1 MAELQ
6 IDPEALK
13 YAHELFKKDGYNGD
27 VNSFKSLISKDNEA
41 LDYSYNL
48 FKKDGYNGSV
58 DDYKS
63 LVIDKP
69 VKKKEPSQQG
79 SQPISPEKVWGSSS
93 QPKSAYDTLVTDQA
107 KQVGASV
114 TSAGKP
120 KPKPKADG
128 AEWTGGAGS
137 FTIGVNQEYK
147 NRADNYIKSTRPQQS
162 DIDKAKQDV
171 DSEWNNQGIWNNVKR
186 YAGSAAKIASSI
198 GSLTSIAEGITG
210 GISKMMS
217 DAPGS
222 EFEYEKK
229 MAKKQL
235 LLESEQAKKDG
246 GTPPIIDNTT
256 IAQRTKANL
265 LEKKINSIT
274 ESKERDYL
282 IKAER
287 NVDASGLSEKD
298 KIERFDTQK
307 VNTLRHID
315 RVELQKQNILR
326 PAIEE
331 SIKDLNQ
338 SILKANNFVKAKT
351 QVPPELLE
359 EINQKQQ
366 ELKLKEK
373 ITQDSYNKFL
383 SNRKELGTFEH
394 NLDVVRRDYNWG
406 RNLVNTFGA
415 TTIELMSGMAAIPG
429 YSANIVENIVGKNV
443 VTEAFKK
450 QSKWESELY
459 GKEAEELRNEIA
471 KPISIEDID
480 LTDLSRGVSD
490 FGDWFR
496 NTFVASQA
504 PILGATLAGGAG
516 FAAIGSASAGNA
528 YTAMQKEVEAGTAE
542 YTPWQL
548 AAIPAA
554 HGGIDS
560 VQAIVESNLLKG
572 AGRTLASA
580 SVAQRELI
588 AEGMFKPIATKLI
601 KAIPH
606 SNAWFAGITMSKN
619 ILTKYGEG
627 KEDVQLT
634 DGLADSIAMATAM
647 GGMLPVFSHVISEK
661 IVKPFRLDN
670 KISKLSDSILVLENE
685 LKDTSIDPIIRTEK
699 ESLLDNKRKAIST
712 LLVKQ
717 VKDIKSLS
725 NEQFTE
731 VLDINKEQSKLRD
744 RAAKAKEAADP
755 NDTKSTQ
762 DILDNLA
769 GEFKVL
775 EQRRVKILQKG
786 PSMLLEQLNNPEYV
800 TELKTAAENKLVKEA
815 KDKGK
820 TEVKFTDDEIS
831 REAITMH
838 NEKIAIK
845 KGYEDYNKRVAE
857 QGIKPAEEKVWYYN
871 EDAKRGPI
879 ESAPETLPEG
889 YTSAKKIENS
899 VELERWKNQTEI
911 TTETITKEKEVEQ
924 LREQERL
931 DKEKVDPNDKEKLD
945 EIYDK
950 YDKLISPLL
959 REIKGAKAEVTPTEK
974 TQGAPDVVSEPID
987 LEVPKP
993 KVEAPKEEVE
1003 AEVEG
1008 ETLLD
1013 KSTKSVLSIKD
1024 GESFDLP
1031 DGSKIERTGDT
1042 FKWNRG
1048 ENGTREI
1055 SREDVIRITNNTIAE
1070 SKAGSNIEI
1079 RNYNTETVKGEELK
1093 VGDVYVRDINGTRY
1107 VYRLLEKPT
1116 VRSGPGAFFG
1126 AKVEILSIG
1135 KQPIE
1140 VLTPEPGS
1148 KIGKVFEGEQREGGT
1163 VTDYFKS
1170 PSKTQRS
1177 FGKVKKINNWE
1188 EVSKPTEKA
1197 KVAEVVEPKTAEV
1210 VEPKKVDTSKIDKV
1224 IKEHEDDVDY
1234 YTRQIEDIQE
1244 EIKNEKSNAKED
1256 IAKLKED
1263 IAKVKQDKSLSKE
1276 ERTDQVEDLKA
1287 EIEDLKDNQ
1296 ESNIE
1301 SYNDDLAEAK
1311 IDLKKSQKKLDKANL
1326 DKTTLLEK
1334 EVTLETKKEQLTKE
1348 VDDAS
1353 KALKDAYNA
1362 FKTVGFAL
1370 DPKQKAAQ
1378 DLKNQAALNKALIDY
1393 GVAKLKKGTY
1403 EFSEFVKDLKAEGLK
1418 VSKEFAKDVYER
1430 IKSAHAVV
1438 SKKESGDRLGIKR
1451 TPAEEQAIQA
1461 KIDKAYELGAKE
1473 QKVISKEIE
1482 KALKLEAKETEA
1494 QAKDALAAQKEV
1506 LGIEKAEALS
1516 EQGKKFKEQKE
1527 SIKQSI
1533 KDKIEKSKDAIKNIN
1548 QIVAESLPLDKLS
1561 KVQVKSILN
1570 NAMKIFTYANVE
1582 NGVSNFIDHVDKV
1595 INNIDHVRNLEN
1607 LETLR
1612 KKSFQNLLKARVS
1625 PSLNLTH
1632 LVSKVLS
1639 IKPEHIPSEVMSE
1652 YTRILDKLGDNAD
1665 KRIQRLISELPSL
1678 KGAELL
1684 KKQAELEELKEN
1696 QIKDRAELFQM
1707 ANKVMDAFQVNRNKV
1722 VELSDSYNS
1731 YIENNNLQGE
1741 TFSKVVKKMEADDII
1756 TETEAD
1762 LMRSNSDYYV
1772 KRKAREGKKG
1782 EVLEQRESLTDRV
1795 NQTLKSLNSPEG
1807 VEYRKNSLDRESILE
1822 ANKVVGK
1829 VTKEYLD
1836 SLSDNELETVLN
1848 VLNALDG
1855 GLASASL
1862 RKVANGIDL
1871 FEREKAIKPILSD
1884 AKLKWW
1890 EGAKSTVKAA
1900 YYGVK
1905 GDKVKSSVW
1914 YHKLQGAHN
1923 NIIDTVIN
1931 NLQNNELYKN
1941 TSDKASKLFG
1951 QNKTFISLKE
1961 NEHVNPISN
1970 MIDKHFKGDSAN
1982 IMRSNIKTTMY
1993 LIQKA
1998 HESSMNKSKDLH
2010 IKDFIET
2017 TNKNKVY
2024 DENTLKE
2031 INLIFDKFKDKD
2043 FDSER
2048 WYNEE
2053 LLDVEKKAV
2062 EGFSKAYSDPE
2073 ILEKAKAT
2081 SYFDNGRVLDTSNPN
2096 YYPVDFVFADNSDAQ
2111 IDNLIKSKTE
2121 SFYNPSMKA
2130 GSLMEKVGSSGGN
2143 NKSINLTNPFKTLE
2157 TYITDVSTQYHMM
2170 NETRIQNQLYNK
2182 ILKDQSLSKSALEL
2196 VGAMKA
2202 GNEKVVKS
2210 WLDNAYKETG
2220 FWGSVFDKR
2229 ITKQLLSGFGKF
2241 AAEGAGNAINMVNH
2255 IGEVIDGIKLMNDSS
2270 LTTEQLDKVLYN
2282 IGIAQGERFIGK
2294 AISMDNSFKNQG
2306 DVNMPISRKL
2316 KMDSNMP
2323 KEYINMINN
2332 LYKRTKTKAALDQIE
2347 MLHDAL
2353 RVTPDKS
2360 LSKPLILG
2368 IFNKRFQALSGELP
2382 DWNKLSSGDA
2392 EYMSNNKQF
2401 IDAAASS
2408 SNVESSLV
2416 IGSQNPYEKAG
2427 KQVMTSDSG
2436 VYAKA
2441 NSFFQGYSMAQ
2452 GSAFQVALKNLLYN
2466 GTISKPEASLMIAQ
2480 RIASQA
2486 AYLAINK
2493 AIQKGL
2499 FVAAAGALGYTIF
2512 KDDEEEEGSIKRNIV
2527 SSAVQLG
2534 MSRTGAIGSNL
2545 AAFAFEKGSEQYGQG
2560 VLYEGEYTKGKAT
2573 MFSAYDP
2580 KKTATENFMNVG
2592 MQSMGQRYVTISKGK
2607 EVVTDFQK
2615 GEWKTGMFDIAGNLG
2630 YVPLYKDINTVT
2642 NNIKYQSIPSK
2653 ETAKGMT
2660 SSQQNDLEKK
2670 TIPKAIENALYNLD
2684 MADIRFYR
2692 KEISEDQKNN
2702 IIKENTKVVKSIAKV
2717 TGTVNKDVYKS
2728 ARKKAD
2734 ERLKIRYSFYK
2745 GVDEIRKMSTDER
2758 VVYLIDAMKDMNK
2771 KGVISEDVD
2780 YELKQMIKT
2789 KLITK
2794 SEVDAASKIYNKY
2807 K

>member
-1 MAELQ
+1 MLQ
-6 IDPEALK
+6 PSQDKSKLLYDAVSKDYSIGTYDE
-13 YAHELFKKDGYNGD
+13 FKKKLESPEKRKAFYDGVGSEY
-27 VNSFKSLISKDNEA
+27 SLGTYEEFDSKI
-41 LDYSYNL
+41 
-48 FKKDGYNGSV
+48 GS
-58 DDYKS
+58 
-63 LVIDKP
+63 L
-69 VKKKEPSQQG
+69 KKKEPSQQG

-107 KQVGASV
+107 KQVGVSV

-287 NVDASGLSEKD
+287 NIDASGLSEKD

-307 VNTLRHID
+307 VNTLKHID

-338 SILKANNFVKAKT
+338 SILKANNFVKAKS

-394 NLDVVRRDYNWG
+394 NLDVVKRDYNWG
-406 RNLVNTFGA
+406 KNLVNTFGA

-755 NDTKSTQ
+755 SDTKSTQ

-786 PSMLLEQLNNPEYV
+786 PSILLEQLNNPEYV

-899 VELERWKNQTEI
+899 VELERWKNQTEV

-931 DKEKVDPNDKEKLD
+931 EKEKVDPNDKEKLD

-959 REIKGAKAEVTPTEK
+959 REIEGAKAEVTPTEK
-974 TQGAPDVVSEPID
+974 TQGTLDVISEPID

-993 KVEAPKEEVE
+993 KVEDVTNKTDVELEDRYQELDEKGFKEFTDKERDEFNAIEKEQQKREWKSIVDAPINKVKDILIDLKNKLKEGKGVFVEKWEVNAATKAVDRYSNPSKLTDKEILKDFSDALKEDPTKRVDSAILFRESFNEASKRGLTMEDLLKEPIERFTRDGYSEETAREIVSKYLEPVLKGAKEEVPKPKVEAPKEEVKTE
-1003 AEVEG
+1003 EELTAFG
-1008 ETLLD
+1008 
-1013 KSTKSVLSIKD
+1013 
-1024 GESFDLP
+1024 LP
-1031 DGSKIERTGDT
+1031 IVKENYYSENPKIIE
-1042 FKWNRG
+1042 NR
-1048 ENGTREI
+1048 
-1055 SREDVIRITNNTIAE
+1055 DDA
-1070 SKAGSNIEI
+1070 IEI
-1079 RNYNTETVKGEELK
+1079 EKITKDIYRDRISYLDIRKEGNKWVVRTETEGNELFSAKTLKEAKEYIANYNLDTEV
-1093 VGDVYVRDINGTRY
+1093 VRFK
-1107 VYRLLEKPT
+1107 EKP
-1116 VRSGPGAFFG
+1116 
-1126 AKVEILSIG
+1126 K
-1135 KQPIE
+1135 
-1140 VLTPEPGS
+1140 
-1148 KIGKVFEGEQREGGT
+1148 
-1163 VTDYFKS
+1163 
-1170 PSKTQRS
+1170 
-1177 FGKVKKINNWE
+1177 E
-1188 EVSKPTEKA
+1188 EA

-1210 VEPKKVDTSKIDKV
+1210 VEPKKVDTSKIDEE
-1224 IKEHEDDVDY
+1224 IDFYQRDVDY
-1234 YTRQIEDIQE
+1234 STSKIDDIQNEIISEKGNTKSGLIELREQVKKEIE
-1244 EIKNEKSNAKED
+1244 E
-1256 IAKLKED
+1256 
-1263 IAKVKQDKSLSKE
+1263 VKKDKSLSKDERLDKIE
-1276 ERTDQVEDLKA
+1276 EIKYQIENFKEEQQDL
-1287 EIEDLKDNQ
+1287 
-1296 ESNIE
+1296 IE
-1301 SYNDDLAEAK
+1301 SYKDDLQAEKA
-1311 IDLKKSQKKLDKANL
+1311 DLKKSQKKLDKFIEQKKA
-1326 DKTTLLEK
+1326 LLEQ
-1334 EVTLETKKEQLTKE
+1334 ETAPVETKKEQLTKE
-1348 VDDAS
+1348 VDDAT

-1403 EFSEFVKDLKAEGLK
+1403 DFSEFVKDLAEEGVK
-1418 VSKEFAKDVYER
+1418 ISKEFAKDVYD
-1430 IKSAHAVV
+1430 KFQSVHKAQ
-1438 SKKESGDRLGIKR
+1438 SKERLGIEV
-1451 TPAEEQAIQA
+1451 TPKEKQSIQA
-1461 KIDKAYELGAKE
+1461 KIDKAYKLGVKE
-1473 QKVISKEIE
+1473 QKAISKEIE
-1482 KALKLEAKETEA
+1482 KAIRLEKKEAET
-1494 QAKDALAAQKEV
+1494 QARDVLAAQKKV
-1506 LGIEKAEALS
+1506 LGIEKTEALSKQGEKFKEIVKDLSDQVRDVFKAGVEALKVYGRNEKERFAKIKQIKKDISAHISENAKKGNFTATQTESLLKKINNLNVENPEHVSKFKTYIEKVFENKDYAKKLSDANKTLKSVKKLSLDKTKDPMLRELAKQFSKIDPLKVEDIDAYNNIASKIQQSLAGSKVITKGIKVAEIVDVKSTMEYVDKELAKQIKDSEQSKRDQFYEMTGIDSSEFTYQEVKDIVDGKKEVDLSKEKESVVREGIKKAFNSFKAVVDYSVSNKTDAFTGEEIQMSKKDAETLSNFTSIDTDYLSVKDALKAIDSVNNYLVNGSMANMEGVFNKYNGMKSAEALLKDNVVAKPIRMYFS
-1516 EQGKKFKEQKE
+1516 KKFGRIFYGEIANIDALVTRAFKGFSK
-1527 SIKQSI
+1527 SGKFLNAS
-1533 KDKIEKSKDAIKNIN
+1533 KIMDFVNGKADAVAKSNKYI
-1548 QIVAESLPLDKLS
+1548 ETYLDKYKDS
-1561 KVQVKSILN
+1561 KPNGKEFNDEVNI
-1570 NAMKIFTYANVE
+1570 VE
-1582 NGVSNFIDHVDKV
+1582 RGMFAFLK
-1595 INNIDHVRNLEN
+1595 RNSMESTSQN
-1607 LETLR
+1607 KTPEVAAQSKAEFNRR
-1612 KKSFQNLLKARVS
+1612 KKIIED
-1625 PSLNLTH
+1625 
-1632 LVSKVLS
+1632 S
-1639 IKPEHIPSEVMSE
+1639 IDALAAGDKKEIALGELYKSV
-1652 YTRILDKLGDNAD
+1652 YDKLFSNGDS
-1665 KRIQRLISELPSL
+1665 I
-1678 KGAELL
+1678 
-1684 KKQAELEELKEN
+1684 
-1696 QIKDRAELFQM
+1696 
-1707 ANKVMDAFQVNRNKV
+1707 
-1722 VELSDSYNS
+1722 
-1731 YIENNNLQGE
+1731 
-1741 TFSKVVKKMEADDII
+1741 
-1756 TETEAD
+1756 
-1762 LMRSNSDYYV
+1762 
-1772 KRKAREGKKG
+1772 
-1782 EVLEQRESLTDRV
+1782 
-1795 NQTLKSLNSPEG
+1795 EG
-1807 VEYRKNSLDRESILE
+1807 VEKSTDKKNVEATNYWTKEIWDNNFDEMQSVSQGVRGETLVKEAYYNPDVYVSLSYGREKNITESLEDSSIHNEFNSGVYDKKSGSFNKVIRQEGLPKNSS
-1822 ANKVVGK
+1822 
-1829 VTKEYLD
+1829 
-1836 SLSDNELETVLN
+1836 
-1848 VLNALDG
+1848 
-1855 GLASASL
+1855 
-1862 RKVANGIDL
+1862 
-1871 FEREKAIKPILSD
+1871 
-1884 AKLKWW
+1884 
-1890 EGAKSTVKAA
+1890 
-1900 YYGVK
+1900 
-1905 GDKVKSSVW
+1905 
-1914 YHKLQGAHN
+1914 
-1923 NIIDTVIN
+1923 
-1931 NLQNNELYKN
+1931 
-1941 TSDKASKLFG
+1941 
-1951 QNKTFISLKE
+1951 
-1961 NEHVNPISN
+1961 
-1970 MIDKHFKGDSAN
+1970 
-1982 IMRSNIKTTMY
+1982 
-1993 LIQKA
+1993 
-1998 HESSMNKSKDLH
+1998 
-2010 IKDFIET
+2010 
-2017 TNKNKVY
+2017 
-2024 DENTLKE
+2024 
-2031 INLIFDKFKDKD
+2031 
-2043 FDSER
+2043 
-2048 WYNEE
+2048 
-2053 LLDVEKKAV
+2053 
-2062 EGFSKAYSDPE
+2062 
-2073 ILEKAKAT
+2073 
-2081 SYFDNGRVLDTSNPN
+2081 
-2096 YYPVDFVFADNSDAQ
+2096 
-2111 IDNLIKSKTE
+2111 
-2121 SFYNPSMKA
+2121 
-2130 GSLMEKVGSSGGN
+2130 GN
-2143 NKSINLTNPFKTLE
+2143 NKSYINLSFDSNNARWLNRTMIDMKTAATTKHIAGFLDSKGYE
-2157 TYITDVSTQYHMM
+2157 KIIPSAEDRNLISKRIIEYVSISRGASKFDQSEL
-2170 NETRIQNQLYNK
+2170 NDFNQLLNTGSRVGATIALGGISQGIMQTIPVYINTAINANLKAGLKVPFGDKGFHNFIDNSGYAISNRGMSANLGAESLNK
-2182 ILKDQSLSKSALEL
+2182 IMEVTYSKNKAKTFLNKRLKNVGTAQEFWLKTFLEKPDVYIARASWGTYYEQKLGYKVKDWDSHKMDKDAADYAQRQVDRQQNISDPDLRGSFFTSEDPLRKIITKTTLPFTGFVLNQQARLSNDLAVMRDKSASVQDKILARKSYAAGVTELSAFSALKIAKGMLIHSAAAAIMGVVLSEEEEEEYMNKLYENSVKNVTTDLISPISLS
-2196 VGAMKA
+2196 
-2202 GNEKVVKS
+2202 N
-2210 WLDNAYKETG
+2210 NA
-2220 FWGSVFDKR
+2220 V
-2229 ITKQLLSGFGKF
+2229 LSG
-2241 AAEGAGNAINMVNH
+2241 ADYV
-2255 IGEVIDGIKLMNDSS
+2255 S
-2270 LTTEQLDKVLYN
+2270 
-2282 IGIAQGERFIGK
+2282 
-2294 AISMDNSFKNQG
+2294 KNLA
-2306 DVNMPISRKL
+2306 D
-2316 KMDSNMP
+2316 
-2323 KEYINMINN
+2323 
-2332 LYKRTKTKAALDQIE
+2332 
-2347 MLHDAL
+2347 
-2353 RVTPDKS
+2353 
-2360 LSKPLILG
+2360 
-2368 IFNKRFQALSGELP
+2368 
-2382 DWNKLSSGDA
+2382 
-2392 EYMSNNKQF
+2392 
-2401 IDAAASS
+2401 
-2408 SNVESSLV
+2408 V
-2416 IGSQNPYEKAG
+2416 IGG
-2427 KQVMTSDSG
+2427 
-2436 VYAKA
+2436 
-2441 NSFFQGYSMAQ
+2441 
-2452 GSAFQVALKNLLYN
+2452 
-2466 GTISKPEASLMIAQ
+2466 PE
-2480 RIASQA
+2480 
-2486 AYLAINK
+2486 YVK
-2493 AIQKGL
+2493 GKGL
-2499 FVAAAGALGYTIF
+2499 FGLDLSPTPSRGTLDYFGSAGIPVKAGIELWDYLNLASKGTYMKNGEKWYISNEAQNVLLQYAPF
-2512 KDDEEEEGSIKRNIV
+2512 
-2527 SSAVQLG
+2527 
-2534 MSRTGAIGSNL
+2534 AIGG
-2545 AAFAFEKGSEQYGQG
+2545 ATG
-2560 VLYEGEYTKGKAT
+2560 VLPNE
-2573 MFSAYDP
+2573 
-2580 KKTATENFMNVG
+2580 
-2592 MQSMGQRYVTISKGK
+2592 
-2607 EVVTDFQK
+2607 
-2615 GEWKTGMFDIAGNLG
+2615 GNLIQRDL
-2630 YVPLYKDINTVT
+2630 VKMAKNMPLSREQINQ
-2642 NNIKYQSIPSK
+2642 IKNEFKQ
-2653 ETAKGMT
+2653 
-2660 SSQQNDLEKK
+2660 
-2670 TIPKAIENALYNLD
+2670 
-2684 MADIRFYR
+2684 R
-2692 KEISEDQKNN
+2692 
-2702 IIKENTKVVKSIAKV
+2702 
-2717 TGTVNKDVYKS
+2717 NK
-2728 ARKKAD
+2728 
-2734 ERLKIRYSFYK
+2734 
-2745 GVDEIRKMSTDER
+2745 
-2758 VVYLIDAMKDMNK
+2758 
-2771 KGVISEDVD
+2771 
-2780 YELKQMIKT
+2780 
-2789 KLITK
+2789 
-2794 SEVDAASKIYNKY
+2794 
-2807 K
+2807 